1 MCLNTSTRAVPWNPL
16 AESGVESLSAENK
29 RWETLLSRCTLGIGY
44 LPCRSTTSRKTAS
57 TGRLVRDEA
66 REATGHA
73 LEDVEAVMNALAAIA
88 ELVDVH
94 FKTRPMPRDAN
105 DEMVLE
111 VARNGDADF
120 IVTYNRRD
128 FEPARTLGVAVATPR
143 EVLRRLR

>member
-1 MCLNTSTRAVPWNPL
+1 M
-16 AESGVESLSAENK
+16 
-29 RWETLLSRCTLGIGY
+29 
-44 LPCRSTTSRKTAS
+44 
-57 TGRLVRDEA
+57 VRDEA

-111 VARNGDADF
+111 VARN
-120 IVTYNRRD
+120 NRRD
-128 FEPARTLGVAVATPR
+128 FEPARTLGIAVATPR
-143 EVLRRLR
+143 EVLRRLGT